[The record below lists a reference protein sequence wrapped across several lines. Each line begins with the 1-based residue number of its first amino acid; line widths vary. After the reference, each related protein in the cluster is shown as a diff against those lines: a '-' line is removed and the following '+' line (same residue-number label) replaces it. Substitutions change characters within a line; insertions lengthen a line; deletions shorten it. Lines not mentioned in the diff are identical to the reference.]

1 MTEKPITVE
10 DAAKEAADHT
20 HYEDSDEM
28 PDSVKWAHE
37 SVMLHQDNT
46 NSLDEEAVSDL
57 LADLMHLCDHRGLDF
72 SDELHRA
79 QDNYSYERS
88 RQGPDRE

>member
-1 MTEKPITVE
+1 MAKPITE
-10 DAAKEAADHT
+10 ADAATEAANHT
-20 HYEDSDEM
+20 HYEDSEDL
-28 PDSVKWAHE
+28 PDAVKWANE

-72 SDELHRA
+72 EDELHRA

-88 RQGPDRE
+88 RRGSDRV